1 MRKLWRKCL
10 IFWRT
15 KSILWLGCDGDIYK
29 WPRRPK
35 VDVCLMEYEYDR
47 KKYAKR
53 HNQTLAQTL
62 RLEVEKMIALL
73 QTPIDSFCLL

>member
-1 MRKLWRKCL
+1 M
-10 IFWRT
+10 T
-15 KSILWLGCDGDIYK
+15 EIYK
-29 WPRRPK
+29 NGK
-35 VDVCLMEYEYDR
+35 A
-47 KKYAKR
+47 KKTESEKSKNKESGCTPDKNYAKR

>member
-1 MRKLWRKCL
+1 MAR
-10 IFWRT
+10 
-15 KSILWLGCDGDIYK
+15 
-29 WPRRPK
+29 PRRPK
-35 VDVCLMEYEYDR
+35 VKNPKTKKVDVRLMEYEYDR

>member
-1 MRKLWRKCL
+1 MAR
-10 IFWRT
+10 
-15 KSILWLGCDGDIYK
+15 
-29 WPRRPK
+29 PRRPK

-73 QTPIDSFCLL
+73 QTPIDFFLFIIIKGFKRKSFL